1 MAKKADIE
9 NPYIPEFEK
18 YLRTPEPS
26 VRERADYWRT
36 AIGLQAVD
44 QLTVSDFLKQTA
56 QEHIEGQISADEAEQ
71 RIKAYY
77 QAKDIRLPDDDEK
90 EEADKV
96 AMNITKL
103 LSEQSFTFSVAGF
116 ASIHRQIFKGV
127 FKHAGQFRDYDIT
140 KKEWV
145 LDGDTVLYASCTQL
159 QATLEYDLEQ
169 EKQFDYSN
177 LALPDAIRHIAAFV
191 ANIWQIHPFR
201 EGNTR
206 TTAVFTIKYLRS
218 IGFQNIDNTLFEQH
232 SWFFRNALVRANYKN
247 ARLGVNN
254 SPQYLERFF
263 RNLLL
268 GEQMPLHNRD
278 LHISNKNV
286 QSADTEQVPNKRRT
300 STEQVQDKYRTSI
313 EQVQGKFEISSL
325 ISTGNQIYTD
335 DENTIRLV
343 QTMGL
348 EKLSIKEIMGKIE
361 LKHRP
366 TFMENYLNPAIEN
379 GFVRLLYPDSPR
391 HPRQKYLLTVKG
403 MMLVKSV
410 IEQII
415 SNLRLLNNR

>member
-1 MAKKADIE
+1 MAKKNDIE

-18 YLRTPEPS
+18 YLRTPEPT

-36 AIGLQAVD
+36 AIGLQAID

-56 QEHIEGQISADEAEQ
+56 QEHIEGQISTDEAEK
-71 RIKAYY
+71 RIKTYY
-77 QAKDIRLPDDDEK
+77 QTKEIRLPDDDEK

-96 AMNITKL
+96 SMNIIRL

-127 FKHAGQFRDYDIT
+127 FKHAGQFRDYNIT

-145 LDGDTVLYASCTQL
+145 LDGDTVLYAGCTQL
-159 QATLEYDLEQ
+159 QATLEYDLAQ

-177 LALPDAIRHIAAFV
+177 LALPDAIRHIADFV

-218 IGFQNIDNTLFEQH
+218 IGFQNIDNTLFELH
-232 SWFFRNALVRANYKN
+232 SWYFRNALVRANYKN
-247 ARLGVNN
+247 VTKAVNPDN
-254 SPQYLERFF
+254 SFLVAFF

-268 GEQMPLHNRD
+268 GEQTPLHNRD
-278 LHISNKNV
+278 LHIAIVGN
-286 QSADTEQVPNKRRT
+286 QSAKTGQVPNKYRASTEQVP
-300 STEQVQDKYRTSI
+300 SKYRTSSGQI
-313 EQVQGKFEISSL
+313 QDNFENSNS
-325 ISTGNQIYTD
+325 ISTENQLYTN

-343 QTMGL
+343 KAMGQ
-348 EKLSIKEIMGKIE
+348 EKLSIKEIMGKME

-366 TFMENYLNPAIEN
+366 TFMGNYLNPSIEN
-379 GFVRLLYPDSPR
+379 GFVRMLYPDSPR

-403 MMLVKSV
+403 VMLFNQLINK
-410 IEQII
+410 
-415 SNLRLLNNR
+415 

>member
-1 MAKKADIE
+1 MAKKNDIE

-56 QEHIEGQISADEAEQ
+56 QQHIEGQINTEEAEE
-71 RIKAYY
+71 RIKTYY
-77 QAKDIRLPDDDEK
+77 KAKEARLPDDDEK

-116 ASIHRQIFKGV
+116 AAIHRQIFKGV
-127 FKHAGQFRDYDIT
+127 FKHAGQFRDYDFS
-140 KKEWV
+140 KKEWA
-145 LDGDTVLYASCTQL
+145 LNGDSVLYGSCLAL
-159 QATLEYDLEQ
+159 QTTLDYDINQ
-169 EKQFDYSN
+169 EKQFDYTN
-177 LALPDAIRHIAAFV
+177 LALSDAISHIANFV
-191 ANIWQIHPFR
+191 SNIWQTHPFR

-232 SWFFRNALVRANYKN
+232 SWYFRNALVRANYKN
-247 ARLGVNN
+247 LAKNVNPDI
-254 SPQYLERFF
+254 SYLEAFF

-268 GEQMPLHNRD
+268 KEQTPLNNRD
-278 LHISNKNV
+278 LQIGITNAPNKYRT
-286 QSADTEQVPNKRRT
+286 STEQVPNK
-300 STEQVQDKYRTSI
+300 YRTSI
-313 EQVQGKFEISSL
+313 DNLLPV
-325 ISTGNQIYTD
+325 D
-335 DENTIRLV
+335 DENTICLL
-343 QTMGL
+343 QAIEH
-348 EKLSIKEIMGKIE
+348 EKLSIKEIMGKMG

-366 TFMENYLNPAIEN
+366 TFMDNYLNPAIEN

-403 MMLVKSV
+403 MMLFN
-410 IEQII
+410 QL
-415 SNLRLLNNR
+415 SNK

>member
-1 MAKKADIE
+1 M
-9 NPYIPEFEK
+9 
-18 YLRTPEPS
+18 
-26 VRERADYWRT
+26 RERADYWRT

-77 QAKDIRLPDDDEK
+77 QAKEIRLPDDDEK

-145 LDGDTVLYASCTQL
+145 LDGDTVLYASCKQL

-278 LHISNKNV
+278 LHIAAVDV
-286 QSADTEQVPNKRRT
+286 QSTK
-300 STEQVQDKYRTSI
+300 TEQVQDKYRTSSG
-313 EQVQGKFEISSL
+313 QAQDKFGKSSL
-325 ISTGNQIYTD
+325 ISTGNQLYTE
-335 DENTIRLV
+335 DEDTIRLV
-343 QTMGL
+343 QVMEG
-348 EKLSIKEIMGKIE
+348 EKLSIKEIMTAIG
-361 LKHRP
+361 LKGRDN
-366 TFMENYLNPAIEN
+366 FLNLYLNPAIEN

-403 MMLVKSV
+403 MMLLN
-410 IEQII
+410 QL
-415 SNLRLLNNR
+415 SNK

>member
-71 RIKAYY
+71 RITAYY
-77 QAKDIRLPDDDEK
+77 QAKEIRLPDDDEK

-103 LSEQSFTFSVAGF
+103 LSEQSFTFSVAGLV
-116 ASIHRQIFKGV
+116 SIHRQIFKGV

-278 LHISNKNV
+278 LHISNKDV
-286 QSADTEQVPNKRRT
+286 QSAETEQVPNKRRT
-300 STEQVQDKYRTSI
+300 STEQVQDKFGTSNP
-313 EQVQGKFEISSL
+313 
-325 ISTGNQIYTD
+325 ISTGNQLYTE

-343 QTMGL
+343 MSIGL

-403 MMLVKSV
+403 MMLFNQV
-410 IEQII
+410 
-415 SNLRLLNNR
+415 SNK

>member
-1 MAKKADIE
+1 MAKKNDIE

-56 QEHIEGQISADEAEQ
+56 QQHIEGQINTEEAEE
-71 RIKAYY
+71 RIKTYY
-77 QAKDIRLPDDDEK
+77 KAKEARLPDDDEK

-116 ASIHRQIFKGV
+116 AAIHRQIFKGV
-127 FKHAGQFRDYDIT
+127 FKHAGQFRDYDFS
-140 KKEWV
+140 KKEWA
-145 LDGDTVLYASCTQL
+145 LNGDSVLYGSCREL
-159 QATLEYDLEQ
+159 QATLDYDIKQ
-169 EKQFDYSN
+169 EKQFDYTN
-177 LALPDAIRHIAAFV
+177 LALPDAISHIANFV
-191 ANIWQIHPFR
+191 SNIWQTHPFR

-247 ARLGVNN
+247 VTKAVNPD
-254 SPQYLERFF
+254 SSYLEAFF

-268 GEQMPLHNRD
+268 KEQTPLNNRD
-278 LHISNKNV
+278 LQIGITNAPNKYRT
-286 QSADTEQVPNKRRT
+286 STEQVPNK
-300 STEQVQDKYRTSI
+300 YRTSI
-313 EQVQGKFEISSL
+313 DNLLPV
-325 ISTGNQIYTD
+325 D
-335 DENTIRLV
+335 DENTICLL
-343 QTMGL
+343 QAIEH
-348 EKLSIKEIMGKIE
+348 EKLSIKEIMGKMG

-366 TFMENYLNPAIEN
+366 TFMDNYLNPAIEN

-403 MMLVKSV
+403 MMLFN
-410 IEQII
+410 QL
-415 SNLRLLNNR
+415 SNK

>member
-77 QAKDIRLPDDDEK
+77 QAKEIRLPDDDEK

-103 LSEQSFTFSVAGF
+103 LSEQSFTFSVAGL

-218 IGFQNIDNTLFEQH
+218 IGFRNIDNTLFEQH

-278 LHISNKNV
+278 LHISNMDV
-286 QSADTEQVPNKRRT
+286 QSAE
-300 STEQVQDKYRTSI
+300 TEQVQDKYRTSTG
-313 EQVQGKFEISSL
+313 QAQDKFGTSSL
-325 ISTGNQIYTD
+325 ISTGNQLYTE

-343 QTMGL
+343 QVMGGK
-348 EKLSIKEIMGKIE
+348 KLSIKEIMTAIG
-361 LKHRP
+361 LKGRDN
-366 TFMENYLNPAIEN
+366 FLNLYLNPAIEN

-403 MMLVKSV
+403 MMLFNQV
-410 IEQII
+410 
-415 SNLRLLNNR
+415 SNK

>member
-77 QAKDIRLPDDDEK
+77 QAKEIRLPDDDEK

-103 LSEQSFTFSVAGF
+103 LSEQSFTFSVAGL

-278 LHISNKNV
+278 LHISHVDN
-286 QSADTEQVPNKRRT
+286 QSAE
-300 STEQVQDKYRTSI
+300 TEQVQDKYRTSTG
-313 EQVQGKFEISSL
+313 QAQDKSGTSSL
-325 ISTGNQIYTD
+325 MNTGNQLYTE

-343 QTMGL
+343 QVMGG
-348 EKLSIKEIMGKIE
+348 EKLSIKEIMTAIG
-361 LKHRP
+361 LKGRDN
-366 TFMENYLNPAIEN
+366 FLSLYLNPAIEN

-403 MMLVKSV
+403 MMLLN
-410 IEQII
+410 QL
-415 SNLRLLNNR
+415 SNK

>member
-1 MAKKADIE
+1 MAKKNDIE

-56 QEHIEGQISADEAEQ
+56 QEHIEGQISADEAEK

-77 QAKDIRLPDDDEK
+77 QAKEIRLPDDDEK

-96 AMNITKL
+96 SMNIIKL
-103 LSEQSFTFSVAGF
+103 LSEQSFTFSVAGL

-159 QATLEYDLEQ
+159 QATLEYDLAQ

-278 LHISNKNV
+278 LHIAAVDV
-286 QSADTEQVPNKRRT
+286 QSAETEQVPNKHRT
-300 STEQVQDKYRTSI
+300 STEQVQDKLETSN
-313 EQVQGKFEISSL
+313 L

-335 DENTIRLV
+335 DRNTIRLV
-343 QTMGL
+343 QAMRG
-348 EKLSIKEIMGKIE
+348 EKLSIKEIMSKIE

-403 MMLVKSV
+403 MMLLN
-410 IEQII
+410 QL
-415 SNLRLLNNR
+415 SNK

>member
-1 MAKKADIE
+1 MTKKADIE

-18 YLRTPEPS
+18 YLRTQEPS

-77 QAKDIRLPDDDEK
+77 QAKEIRLPEDDEK

-96 AMNITKL
+96 AMNITKV
-103 LSEQSFTFSVAGF
+103 LSEQSFTFSVAGL

-169 EKQFDYSN
+169 EKQFGYSN

-247 ARLGVNN
+247 ARIGVNN

-278 LHISNKNV
+278 LHISNKDV
-286 QSADTEQVPNKRRT
+286 QSTQTEQVPNKLRT
-300 STEQVQDKYRTSI
+300 SSEQVQDKFGTSNP
-313 EQVQGKFEISSL
+313 

-343 QTMGL
+343 QVMRG
-348 EKLSIKEIMGKIE
+348 EKLSIKEIMSKIE

-366 TFMENYLNPAIEN
+366 TFMENYLNPAIKN

-403 MMLVKSV
+403 MMLLN
-410 IEQII
+410 Q
-415 SNLRLLNNR
+415 LLNK

>member
-1 MAKKADIE
+1 MAKKAAIE

-56 QEHIEGQISADEAEQ
+56 QEHIKGQISADEAEQ

-77 QAKDIRLPDDDEK
+77 QAKEIRLPDDDEK

-103 LSEQSFTFSVAGF
+103 LSEQSFTFSVAGL

-169 EKQFDYSN
+169 EKQFE
-177 LALPDAIRHIAAFV
+177 
-191 ANIWQIHPFR
+191 IHPFR

-218 IGFQNIDNTLFEQH
+218 IGFHNIDNTLFEQH

-278 LHISNKNV
+278 LHILNKDV
-286 QSADTEQVPNKRRT
+286 QSAE
-300 STEQVQDKYRTSI
+300 TEQVQDKYRTSSG
-313 EQVQGKFEISSL
+313 QAQDKFETSNPISAE
-325 ISTGNQIYTD
+325 NQLYTE

-343 QTMGL
+343 QVMRG
-348 EKLSIKEIMGKIE
+348 EKLSIKEIMTAIG
-361 LKHRP
+361 LKGRDN
-366 TFMENYLNPAIEN
+366 FLNLYLNPAIEN

-403 MMLVKSV
+403 MMLFNQV
-410 IEQII
+410 
-415 SNLRLLNNR
+415 SNK

>member
-1 MAKKADIE
+1 MTKKADIE

-26 VRERADYWRT
+26 VRERANYWRT

-77 QAKDIRLPDDDEK
+77 QAKEIRLPDDDEK

-103 LSEQSFTFSVAGF
+103 LSEQSFTFSVAGL

-278 LHISNKNV
+278 LHISNKDV
-286 QSADTEQVPNKRRT
+286 QSVETEQVPNKLRT
-300 STEQVQDKYRTSI
+300 SSEQVQDKFGTSNP
-313 EQVQGKFEISSL
+313 
-325 ISTGNQIYTD
+325 ISTGNQLYTE

-343 QTMGL
+343 QTMRG

-366 TFMENYLNPAIEN
+366 TFMENYLNPAIKN

-403 MMLVKSV
+403 MML
-410 IEQII
+410 
-415 SNLRLLNNR
+415 LNQLSSK

>member
-1 MAKKADIE
+1 MAKKNDIE

-56 QEHIEGQISADEAEQ
+56 QQHIEGQINTEEAEE
-71 RIKAYY
+71 RIKTYY
-77 QAKDIRLPDDDEK
+77 KAKEARLPDDDEK

-116 ASIHRQIFKGV
+116 AAIHRQIFKGV
-127 FKHAGQFRDYDIT
+127 FKHAGQFRDYDFS
-140 KKEWV
+140 KKEWA
-145 LDGDTVLYASCTQL
+145 LNGDSVLYGSCLAL
-159 QATLEYDLEQ
+159 QATLDYDINQ
-169 EKQFDYSN
+169 EKQFDYTN
-177 LALPDAIRHIAAFV
+177 LALSDAISHIANFV
-191 ANIWQIHPFR
+191 SNIWQTHPFR

-218 IGFQNIDNTLFEQH
+218 IGFQSIDNTLFEQH

-247 ARLGVNN
+247 LAQNVNPDI
-254 SPQYLERFF
+254 SYLEAFF

-268 GEQMPLHNRD
+268 KEQTPLNNRD
-278 LHISNKNV
+278 LQIGITNAPNKYRT
-286 QSADTEQVPNKRRT
+286 STEQVPNK
-300 STEQVQDKYRTSI
+300 YRTSI
-313 EQVQGKFEISSL
+313 DNLLPV
-325 ISTGNQIYTD
+325 D
-335 DENTIRLV
+335 DENTICLL
-343 QTMGL
+343 QAIEH
-348 EKLSIKEIMGKIE
+348 EKLSIKEIMGKMG

-366 TFMENYLNPAIEN
+366 TFMDNYLNPAIEN

-403 MMLVKSV
+403 MMLFN
-410 IEQII
+410 QL
-415 SNLRLLNNR
+415 SNKITSDKIPPMAK

>member
-1 MAKKADIE
+1 MAKKNDIE

-56 QEHIEGQISADEAEQ
+56 QQHIEGQINTEEAEE
-71 RIKAYY
+71 RIKTYY
-77 QAKDIRLPDDDEK
+77 KAKEARLPDDDEK

-116 ASIHRQIFKGV
+116 AAIHRQIFKGV
-127 FKHAGQFRDYDIT
+127 FKHAGQFRDYDFS
-140 KKEWV
+140 KKEWA
-145 LDGDTVLYASCTQL
+145 LNGDSVLYGSCREL
-159 QATLEYDLEQ
+159 QATLDYDINQ
-169 EKQFDYSN
+169 EKQFDYTN
-177 LALPDAIRHIAAFV
+177 LALPDAISHIANFV
-191 ANIWQIHPFR
+191 SNIWQTHPFR

-218 IGFQNIDNTLFEQH
+218 IGFQSIDNTLFEQH

-247 ARLGVNN
+247 LAQNVNPDI
-254 SPQYLERFF
+254 SYLEAFF

-268 GEQMPLHNRD
+268 KEQTPLNNRD
-278 LHISNKNV
+278 LQIGITNAPNKYRT
-286 QSADTEQVPNKRRT
+286 STEQVPNK
-300 STEQVQDKYRTSI
+300 YRTSI
-313 EQVQGKFEISSL
+313 DNLLPV
-325 ISTGNQIYTD
+325 D
-335 DENTIRLV
+335 DENTICLL
-343 QTMGL
+343 QAIEH
-348 EKLSIKEIMGKIE
+348 EKLSIKEIMGKMG

-366 TFMENYLNPAIEN
+366 TFMDNYLNPAIEN

-403 MMLVKSV
+403 MMLFN
-410 IEQII
+410 QL
-415 SNLRLLNNR
+415 SNKITSDKIPPMAK

>member
-1 MAKKADIE
+1 MAKKKDIE

-77 QAKDIRLPDDDEK
+77 QAKEIRLPDDDEK

-103 LSEQSFTFSVAGF
+103 LSEQSFTFSVAGL

-127 FKHAGQFRDYDIT
+127 FKHAGQFRDYNIT

-263 RNLLL
+263 RNLLM

-278 LHISNKNV
+278 LHISNKDV
-286 QSADTEQVPNKRRT
+286 QSAE
-300 STEQVQDKYRTSI
+300 TEQVQDKYRTSTG
-313 EQVQGKFEISSL
+313 QAQDKFGTSSL
-325 ISTGNQIYTD
+325 ISTGNQLYTE

-343 QTMGL
+343 QVMGGK
-348 EKLSIKEIMGKIE
+348 KLSIKEIMTAIG
-361 LKHRP
+361 LKGRDN
-366 TFMENYLNPAIEN
+366 FLNLYLNPAIEN

-403 MMLVKSV
+403 MMLLN
-410 IEQII
+410 QL
-415 SNLRLLNNR
+415 SNK

>member
-1 MAKKADIE
+1 MAKKHGIE

-71 RIKAYY
+71 RIKTYY
-77 QAKDIRLPDDDEK
+77 QAKEIRLPDDNEK

-116 ASIHRQIFKGV
+116 AAIHRQIFKGV

-145 LDGDTVLYASCTQL
+145 LDGDTVLYASCAQL

-247 ARLGVNN
+247 ARFGINN

-278 LHISNKNV
+278 LHIL
-286 QSADTEQVPNKRRT
+286 
-300 STEQVQDKYRTSI
+300 DKYRTSSG
-313 EQVQGKFEISSL
+313 QVQDKFGTSNHIN
-325 ISTGNQIYTD
+325 TGHQLYTE

-343 QTMGL
+343 HAMGDK
-348 EKLSIKEIMGKIE
+348 KLSIKEIMTAIG
-361 LKHRP
+361 LKGRDN
-366 TFMENYLNPAIEN
+366 FLNLYLNPAIEN

-403 MMLVKSV
+403 MML
-410 IEQII
+410 
-415 SNLRLLNNR
+415 LNQLANK

>member
-1 MAKKADIE
+1 MAKKAAIE

-77 QAKDIRLPDDDEK
+77 QAKEIRLPDDDEK

-103 LSEQSFTFSVAGF
+103 LSEQSFTFSVAGL

-218 IGFQNIDNTLFEQH
+218 IGFHNIDNTLFEQH

-254 SPQYLERFF
+254 SPLYLERFF

-278 LHISNKNV
+278 LHILNKDV
-286 QSADTEQVPNKRRT
+286 QSAE
-300 STEQVQDKYRTSI
+300 TEQVQDKYRTSSG
-313 EQVQGKFEISSL
+313 QAQDKFETSIPISAE
-325 ISTGNQIYTD
+325 NQLYTE

-343 QTMGL
+343 QVMRG
-348 EKLSIKEIMGKIE
+348 EKLSIKEIMTAIG
-361 LKHRP
+361 LKGRDN
-366 TFMENYLNPAIEN
+366 FLNLYLNPAIKN

-403 MMLVKSV
+403 MML
-410 IEQII
+410 
-415 SNLRLLNNR
+415 LNQLSSK

>member
-77 QAKDIRLPDDDEK
+77 QAKEIRLPDDDEK

-103 LSEQSFTFSVAGF
+103 LSEQSFTFSVAGL

-232 SWFFRNALVRANYKN
+232 SWFFRNALVRANNKN

-263 RNLLL
+263 RNLLM

-278 LHISNKNV
+278 LHILNKDV
-286 QSADTEQVPNKRRT
+286 QSAETEQVPNKYRT
-300 STEQVQDKYRTSI
+300 STEQVQDKFETSN
-313 EQVQGKFEISSL
+313 L

-366 TFMENYLNPAIEN
+366 TFMENYLNPSIKN

-403 MMLVKSV
+403 MMLLN
-410 IEQII
+410 QL
-415 SNLRLLNNR
+415 SNK

>member
-1 MAKKADIE
+1 MAKKNDIE

-56 QEHIEGQISADEAEQ
+56 QQHIEGQINTEEAEE
-71 RIKAYY
+71 RIKTYY
-77 QAKDIRLPDDDEK
+77 KAKEARLPDDDEK

-116 ASIHRQIFKGV
+116 AAIHRQIFKGV
-127 FKHAGQFRDYDIT
+127 FKHAGQFRDYDFS
-140 KKEWV
+140 KKEWA
-145 LDGDTVLYASCTQL
+145 LNGDSVLYGSCREL
-159 QATLEYDLEQ
+159 QATLDYDINQ
-169 EKQFDYSN
+169 EKQFDYTN
-177 LALPDAIRHIAAFV
+177 LALSDTIIHIANFV
-191 ANIWQIHPFR
+191 SNIWQTHPFR

-232 SWFFRNALVRANYKN
+232 SWYFRNALVRANYKSV
-247 ARLGVNN
+247 AKSVNPD
-254 SPQYLERFF
+254 SSYLVAFF

-268 GEQMPLHNRD
+268 NEQTPLNNRD
-278 LHISNKNV
+278 L
-286 QSADTEQVPNKRRT
+286 QVGITNTPNKYRT

-313 EQVQGKFEISSL
+313 DNLLPV
-325 ISTGNQIYTD
+325 D
-335 DENTIRLV
+335 DENTICLL
-343 QTMGL
+343 QAIEH
-348 EKLSIKEIMGKIE
+348 EKLSIKEIMGKMG

-403 MMLVKSV
+403 MMMYNQL
-410 IEQII
+410 
-415 SNLRLLNNR
+415 SNK

>member
-77 QAKDIRLPDDDEK
+77 QAKEIRLPDDDEK

-103 LSEQSFTFSVAGF
+103 LSEQSFTFSVAGL

-206 TTAVFTIKYLRS
+206 TTAVFTIKYLCS

-278 LHISNKNV
+278 LHISNMDV
-286 QSADTEQVPNKRRT
+286 QSTQ
-300 STEQVQDKYRTSI
+300 TEQVQDKYRTSTG
-313 EQVQGKFEISSL
+313 QAQDKFGTSNL
-325 ISTGNQIYTD
+325 ISTGNQLYTE

-343 QTMGL
+343 QTMGV
-348 EKLSIKEIMGKIE
+348 EKLSIKEIMAAVG
-361 LKHRP
+361 LKGRDN
-366 TFMENYLNPAIEN
+366 FLNLYLNPAIEN
-379 GFVRLLYPDSPR
+379 GFVRLLYPDSHR

-403 MMLVKSV
+403 MMLLN
-410 IEQII
+410 QL
-415 SNLRLLNNR
+415 SNK

>member
-1 MAKKADIE
+1 MAKKKDIE

-77 QAKDIRLPDDDEK
+77 QAKEIRLPDDDEK

-263 RNLLL
+263 RNLLM

-278 LHISNKNV
+278 LHISHVDN
-286 QSADTEQVPNKRRT
+286 QSAE
-300 STEQVQDKYRTSI
+300 TEQVQDKYRTSTG
-313 EQVQGKFEISSL
+313 QAQDKFGTSSL
-325 ISTGNQIYTD
+325 MNTGNQLYTE
-335 DENTIRLV
+335 DENTIRLLQV
-343 QTMGL
+343 MGGK
-348 EKLSIKEIMGKIE
+348 KLSIKEIMTAIG
-361 LKHRP
+361 LKGRDN
-366 TFMENYLNPAIEN
+366 FLNLYLNPAIEN

-391 HPRQKYLLTVKG
+391 HPRQKYVLTVKG
-403 MMLVKSV
+403 MMLFNQV
-410 IEQII
+410 
-415 SNLRLLNNR
+415 SNK